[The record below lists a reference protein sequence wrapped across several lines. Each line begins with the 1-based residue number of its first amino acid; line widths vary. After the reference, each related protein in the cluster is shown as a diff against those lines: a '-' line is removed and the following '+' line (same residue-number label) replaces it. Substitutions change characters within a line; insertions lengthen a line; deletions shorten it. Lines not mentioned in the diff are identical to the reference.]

1 MSPDEKVIRRAL
13 AERPAPRR
21 VPWPEVRRRLDA
33 TPPKPGRRIIG
44 WALAVVLFF
53 AASETFR
60 RGIDSSQEKPDFRVT
75 EVSRNGRPANALVV
89 QPDRNT
95 LVVVVQ

>member
-1 MSPDEKVIRRAL
+1 
-13 AERPAPRR
+13 ERPAPRR
-21 VPWPEVRRRLDA
+21 VPWPEVRGRLDS
-33 TPPKPGRRIIG
+33 TPPNRGRRALG
-44 WALAVVLFF
+44 WALAVVLIF

-60 RGIDSSQEKPDFRVT
+60 RGIDSSREKPDFRVT